1 MTKVMLAAAAGGDM
15 MSTIIML
22 VLFMAIFWF
31 LIIRPQKK
39 KDQQTKE
46 MQNSLGKGDKVTT
59 IGGIVGTVLSVKDDS
74 VVIETGSDKTKLTF
88 KKWAIGAVDAKKAE
102 KKAEVKEESAPE
114 VEAPET
120 TEE

>member
-1 MTKVMLAAAAGGDM
+1 MNES
-15 MSTIIML
+15 MSSILML
-22 VLFMAIFWF
+22 VIFMAIFWF

-59 IGGIVGTVLSVKDDS
+59 IGGITGTVLSVKDDN

-88 KKWAIGAVDAKKAE
+88 KKWAIGAVD
-102 KKAEVKEESAPE
+102 VKNSN
-114 VEAPET
+114 VSYWI
-120 TEE
+120 